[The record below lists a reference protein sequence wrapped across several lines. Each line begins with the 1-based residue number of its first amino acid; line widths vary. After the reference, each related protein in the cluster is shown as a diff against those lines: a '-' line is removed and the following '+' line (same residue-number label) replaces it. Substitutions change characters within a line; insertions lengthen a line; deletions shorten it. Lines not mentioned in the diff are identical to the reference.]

1 MNGFSVLL
9 GCSMAAEGRH
19 VFDLLAE
26 GGPVTM
32 PMERSFRAKAFRM
45 LVDKFG
51 TPWIINGAM
60 TRT

>member
-1 MNGFSVLL
+1 MPEKSFW
-9 GCSMAAEGRH
+9 AEAG
-19 VFDLLAE
+19 
-26 GGPVTM
+26 
-32 PMERSFRAKAFRM
+32 M